1 MYTHSKLIRCIA
13 GFMTVFVPFLG
24 PFWTDYAVLEESEAS
39 MNTTHPLTS
48 FVQIVGSLTFESQS
62 HSLL

>member
-1 MYTHSKLIRCIA
+1 
-13 GFMTVFVPFLG
+13 MTIFIPFLG

-48 FVQIVGSLTFESQS
+48 FVQIVGSLTFESQF
-62 HSLL
+62 HSLH